1 MVAFMAVRCFSIRMS
16 SPRLAKVPRD
26 TASSNDAAI
35 LREAAERLTNP
46 QLKAA
51 TVALVDGISDG
62 GVVVAKLTAMLSP
75 QGAAEMIGVSRQYID
90 KMIYEGRLPCTYKPG
105 SSHKLLATSDVV
117 EFEKE
122 RANAGRRVGAAIND
136 VITAGADY

>member
-1 MVAFMAVRCFSIRMS
+1 MS
-16 SPRLAKVPRD
+16 STRLTKVPNG
-26 TASSNDAAI
+26 TSSVHDAAI

-46 QLKAA
+46 QLKDA
-51 TVALVDGISDG
+51 TLALVDGISDG

-90 KMIYEGRLPCTYKPG
+90 KMIYEGRLHCTYKPG

-122 RANAGRRVGAAIND
+122 RVNVGKRVGAAIND
-136 VITAGADY
+136 VIAAGADY